1 VALVN
6 TWHIYREDILRIGG
20 VALGLASMVIV
31 LSTPHH
37 GDSPSEMG
45 MLMGTAFRNVLAG
58 MVVAALATYLWRR
71 LYWYEKAPWT
81 RITPEAAA
89 LAGMVAL
96 ALAVALGGPETAAT
110 LSSGRA

>member
-1 VALVN
+1 MGLVN
-6 TWHIYREDILRIGG
+6 TWHIHREEILRIGG

-37 GDSPSEMG
+37 GDSASEMG
-45 MLMGTAFRNVLAG
+45 MLMGTAFRNVVAG
-58 MVVAALATYLWRR
+58 LVVAALATYIWRR
-71 LYWYEKAPWT
+71 VYWYERAPWS

-110 LSSGRA
+110 LSSGPG

>member
-1 VALVN
+1 
-6 TWHIYREDILRIGG
+6 
-20 VALGLASMVIV
+20 MVIV

-37 GDSPSEMG
+37 GDSASEMG
-45 MLMGTAFRNVLAG
+45 MLMGTAFRNVVAG
-58 MVVAALATYLWRR
+58 LVVAALATYVWRR
-71 LYWYEKAPWT
+71 LYWYERAPWS

-110 LSSGRA
+110 LRPGQG

>member
-1 VALVN
+1 MAVLN
-6 TWHIYREDILRIGG
+6 TWHIHREEILRIGG

-37 GDSPSEMG
+37 GDSASEMG
-45 MLMGTAFRNVLAG
+45 MLMGTAFRNVVAG
-58 MVVAALATYLWRR
+58 LVVAALATYIWRR
-71 LYWYEKAPWT
+71 VYWYERAPWS

-110 LSSGRA
+110 LSSGPG